1 MIAEIYYS
9 KKDNKNEKFIFFNLN
24 NGEII
29 MEREIYN
36 RDFVI
41 CNNNSVFVDSD
52 YNVILLDDLI
62 IKS

>member
-1 MIAEIYYS
+1 
-9 KKDNKNEKFIFFNLN
+9 
-24 NGEII
+24 

-62 IKS
+62 INLYNFTVFTIFTQIIMVYINSPQLFFS

>member
-1 MIAEIYYS
+1 
-9 KKDNKNEKFIFFNLN
+9 
-24 NGEII
+24 

-52 YNVILLDDLI
+52 YNVILLEDLI